1 MQNHKKSAK
10 ALKISRPPPSEILL
24 TTVNNCPLNC

>member
-24 TTVNNCPLNC
+24 TTADNC

>member
-10 ALKISRPPPSEILL
+10 ALKISRPPPAEILL
-24 TTVNNCPLNC
+24 TIADNC